1 MFKFKL
7 LANKFS
13 LFLFAFEISGEFVF
27 VIFVFELGLLV
38 LALAA
43 VVNRAD
49 GMVAAIRPEF
59 VIDVD
64 IKFVHT
70 LIFGFG
76 VGFKMFNEAIFT
88 LFAVCT
94 F

>member
-7 LANKFS
+7 LVNKFS

-27 VIFVFELGLLV
+27 VKVVFELGLFV

-59 VIDVD
+59 VIDVE

-76 VGFKMFNEAIFT
+76 VGFNMFNEVIFT
-88 LFAVCT
+88 LFTVGI